1 MKQVITFPAFFL
13 TLVGFILVLLVT
25 LSVPIIHSINMIHAS
40 QTVTGS
46 SSSLG
51 VFGACYT
58 QAQNF
63 ATRKPEFTTFCSG
76 TGAAYTVNNAYF
88 GTTQTI
94 AKKGLAGG
102 LVMNVIACGFA
113 GVAFIFGLLGWLL
126 RNRSMMVLL
135 FIFVLLAAFFEWIA
149 FWINLGFVLNT
160 RSNISRD
167 TVGLWTG
174 HIGNAFWLSFGSA
187 MALSLAVCFAGVS
200 SFSEEERRDRDAT
213 NVNARPVPQVHEKPG
228 RRWPWQK
235 RRNSATASEVAP
247 VAAYPANAGV

>member
-1 MKQVITFPAFFL
+1 MSGWRGMKQAITFPAFFL
-13 TLVGFILVLLVT
+13 TLVGFMLVLLVT
-25 LSVPIIHSINMIHAS
+25 LSVPIIHSINMLHAS

-46 SSSLG
+46 SASVG

-63 ATRKPEFTTFCSG
+63 ATRKPEFTTTCSG
-76 TGAAYTVNNAYF
+76 TDGAYTVNDAFF
-88 GTTQTI
+88 GTTQTVVRQ
-94 AKKGLAGG
+94 GLSGG
-102 LVMNVIACGFA
+102 LIMNVIACGFA
-113 GVAFIFGLLGWLL
+113 GVAFLMGLFGWLL
-126 RNRSMMVLL
+126 RSRPLMVVL
-135 FIFVLLAAFFEWIA
+135 FIFVILGAIFEWLA

-160 RSNISRD
+160 RSHIHNY
-167 TVGLWTG
+167 TGGLWTG

-187 MALSLAVCFAGVS
+187 MALSFAVCFAGVGA
-200 SFSEEERRDRDAT
+200 FSEEEKRERNT
-213 NVNARPVPQVHEKPG
+213 PVPQVHEKPG